1 MLLQRLHLGDTH
13 LPFCVPPSVWEQLHS
28 SCFSNIEEV
37 CVTHTHAQWSP
48 GIKTSWEE
56 QSPGRLDNLNQTNC
70 LNASILC
77 HYVRQGLSADGL
89 KARQWCVCVYPCVCL
104 AGGCWAPRSTW
115 QILFCSGKSAR
126 LCQHWGSA
134 TTTATTPKK
143 RKKSTGYTWFHF
155 FPALTRS
162 VPMHVWNWGMYLCT
176 AHVRVCMCVSQRS
189 YVSECVDACLDR
201 CIN

>member
-1 MLLQRLHLGDTH
+1 MLLQRLHLWDTH

-56 QSPGRLDNLNQTNC
+56 QSPGCLDNLNQTNC

-134 TTTATTPKK
+134 TTTATTQKK
-143 RKKSTGYTWFHF
+143 EKKVQDIRGFISFLLSQGLFQ
-155 FPALTRS
+155 
-162 VPMHVWNWGMYLCT
+162 
-176 AHVRVCMCVSQRS
+176 CMCETEECTSALHM
-189 YVSECVDACLDR
+189 YVCVCVCHSAHMCRNVLMLVLTDV
-201 CIN
+201 